1 MAENYNMQMYDNNN
15 LPKRRKPR
23 KKSYGKFVALL
34 LCCSLMSGA
43 AGAGGVVLYGMA
55 TSTKTVETEDD
66 STDILKA
73 QRDSSSV
80 NVSYVKTGTEMTAS
94 EIYEANVNSTVGITT
109 SVTTNYFGYTTT
121 AAASGSGFI
130 ISSNGYIIT
139 NYHVVEDAN
148 KITVTTY
155 DNTQYVA
162 ELIGCDESN
171 DIAVLKVDASNLTPV
186 VIGDSDDMK
195 VGDDVIAIGNP
206 LGELTFSLTQGVVSA
221 LNRKVTINRTAMNL
235 IQTDCAINSGNSGG
249 ALFNKYGE
257 VVGITNAKY
266 SNNSSTG
273 ASIDNV
279 GFAIPMNN
287 IIEIVKGIIE
297 NGYVVKP
304 YIGISAYE
312 LSGRYQIKG
321 IVVSSVEDGSP
332 AEEAGIEQ
340 YDVITKVDGTEISSI
355 SEFKSILAGA
365 DDGDILTLEVYRDDA
380 LTEVKVKV
388 VMRQQSALPSKDTQS
403 ANDQQYQQGQQIQQ
417 NPFGGYG
424 GFPG

>member
-1 MAENYNMQMYDNNN
+1 MAENYNVNIYGNNN
-15 LPKRRKPR
+15 LPVRRKPK

-34 LCCSLMSGA
+34 LCCSMMSGV
-43 AGAGGVVLYGMA
+43 AGAGGVVLYSMA
-55 TSTKTVETEDD
+55 NSTKTVETEEE
-66 STDILKA
+66 STELLEA
-73 QRDSSSV
+73 RRDSSAV
-80 NVSYVKTGTEMTAS
+80 NVSYIKTGTEMTAS

-155 DNTQYVA
+155 DNTQYTA
-162 ELIGCDESN
+162 ELVGCDESN

-221 LNRKVTINRTAMNL
+221 LNRKVTINKTAMNL

-287 IIEIVKGIIE
+287 IMEIVKGIIE
-297 NGYVVKP
+297 NGYIVKP
-304 YIGISAYE
+304 YIGINTYD
-312 LSGRYQIKG
+312 LGNRYQIKG
-321 IVVSSVEDGSP
+321 VVVSSVEDNSP
-332 AEEAGIEQ
+332 AEEAGLQ
-340 YDVITKVDGTEISSI
+340 KYDVITKVNGTEISS
-355 SEFKSILAGA
+355 STEFKSILSGVN
-365 DDGDILTLEVYRDDA
+365 DGDTLTLEVYRDGS
-380 LTEVKVKV
+380 TIEVKVKV
-388 VMRQQSALPSKDTQS
+388 VMRQQSALPAKDTQS
-403 ANDQQYQQGQQIQQ
+403 ENNQQIQQ